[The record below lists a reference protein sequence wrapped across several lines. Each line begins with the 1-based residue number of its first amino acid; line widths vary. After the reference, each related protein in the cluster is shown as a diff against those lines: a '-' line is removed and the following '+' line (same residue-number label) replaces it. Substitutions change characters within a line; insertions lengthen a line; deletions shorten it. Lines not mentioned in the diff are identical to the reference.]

1 MGEWHAEVLAGLAGL
16 AGLYLWAA
24 RAQGRRLSPGRLL
37 ALAGALTVLAGA
49 LNGPLHDLS
58 DRALLS
64 AHMVQHLLLTLAA
77 PPLLL
82 AAVPPG
88 LLSPLL
94 PRLGLLPLVRRLT
107 GLPVAFGL
115 YNAALVAW
123 HLPAPYNAALEHHA
137 LHVVEHLTLIATAVL
152 AWWPILSSEPVLPR
166 PAYGTQLLY
175 LFLMSVPMTV
185 VAAFVTLAPAPLYP
199 FYAAAPRVFPLS
211 PLEDQRLGGVIMW
224 VPAAI
229 APLAAFTGVFFR
241 WAAAEPDE

>member
-1 MGEWHAEVLAGLAGL
+1 VGEWHAEVLAGLAGL

-24 RAQGRRLSPGRLL
+24 RAQGRRLAPGRLL
-37 ALAGALTVLAGA
+37 ALAGALIVLAGA

-82 AAVPPG
+82 AAIPPG

-94 PRLGLLPLVRRLT
+94 PRLGLLPLLRRLT

-115 YNAALVAW
+115 YNGALVVW
-123 HLPAPYNAALEHHA
+123 HLPALYNAA
-137 LHVVEHLTLIATAVL
+137 VEHLTLIATAVL
-152 AWWPILSSEPVLPR
+152 AWWPILSPDPVLPR

-199 FYAAAPRVFPLS
+199 FYAAAPRVFQLS

-224 VPAAI
+224 VPAAM